1 MRRLEKHEVYEVYKN
16 QLEKQGIEV
25 KGMEEYD
32 RWKMVGEIKAFQ
44 TEMGT
49 MRIFQPDSYEIDQ
62 DSYKYARINN
72 DKNQKKE
79 VMNHQQNR
87 QISQH

>member
-1 MRRLEKHEVYEVYKN
+1 M

-25 KGMEEYD
+25 RGMEEYD
-32 RWKMVGEIKAFQ
+32 RWKMVGEIKGFQ

-49 MRIFQPDSYEIDQ
+49 MRIFQPDSYDIDPE
-62 DSYKYARINN
+62 SYKYARISN

-79 VMNHQQNR
+79 IMNHQQNR
-87 QISQH
+87 QISQA